1 MYFDPM
7 MNPSRALSIRFSKW
21 HQKWLAKH
29 IPALTEVSLHRRNI
43 FILPTSQGL
52 LFLASLCLI
61 FVTAINYVLSLAFGL
76 AFLMLSVFLLCILHT
91 FRNLQHIHVKAL
103 PSEAVFCG
111 EDAIFN
117 VQLSRPTKR
126 EYEVIELNFPRGMK
140 CQLDLIESTAVRK
153 SVLLKT
159 SKRGRI
165 KAPRLRIGTRF
176 PLGLWNAWS
185 NVDLDMNCLVY
196 PQPIAGDLPARIST
210 SGSGS
215 EQASGPGTEDYYGLR
230 NYQPGDSL
238 RQVAWKVLARG
249 QGMQMKQFV
258 DYVDDRCMLDWGCLT
273 GVDVEERLSRLC
285 YWVLTLSRSGTPFG
299 LRLPGVELDMGEG
312 DEHRRQALKALA
324 LWLPGGMA
332 S

>member
-21 HQKWLAKH
+21 HQQWLARH

-43 FILPTSQGL
+43 FILPTSLGL
-52 LFLASLCLI
+52 LYIASTCLI
-61 FVTAINYVLSLAFGL
+61 FIIAINYVLSLAFGL
-76 AFLMLSVFLLCILHT
+76 AFLMLSVFLLGILHT
-91 FRNLQHIHVKAL
+91 FRNLQHLNAKAL

-117 VQLSRPTKR
+117 VQLSRPTTR
-126 EYEVIELNFPRGMK
+126 EYEIIELNFPQGLK
-140 CQLDLIESTAVRK
+140 SQLNLIEATAVRQ

-159 SKRGRI
+159 SRRGLI

-185 NVDLDMNCLVY
+185 NIDLDMSCLVY
-196 PQPIAGDLPARIST
+196 PQPIAGDLPARIGASDT
-210 SGSGS
+210 GS
-215 EQASGPGTEDYYGLR
+215 EQTSGPGTEDYFGLR
-230 NYQPGDSL
+230 SYQPGDSL

-258 DYVDDRCMLDWGCLT
+258 DYVDDRCMLDWDCFT
-273 GVDVEERLSRLC
+273 GASVEQRLSRLC

-299 LRLPGVELDMGEG
+299 LRLPGLELAMDSG
-312 DEHRRQALKALA
+312 DSHRRKALEALA
-324 LWLPGGMA
+324 LWQPVGMA